1 MSENW
6 AGSFNS
12 EVKGQKSKVRSN
24 VTGTGYNVAGTRYKV
39 ASTRYKAPSL
49 VAFVVLIVAVSTTAS
64 SHATVAAAQAPAVQS
79 SAPIAPRA
87 LLDTYCVT
95 CHNQRT
101 KTAGLMFDTMDL
113 AKLPEHGDVW
123 EKTVRKLRG
132 GMMPPPGVRR
142 PDQASVDSMVS
153 WLERS
158 LDEAAAAHPNPGRVA
173 LHRLNRAEY
182 AAAIEDL
189 LGIKIDPAAL
199 LPKDDEAEGFDNV
212 ASVLTVS
219 PSFLDQYISA
229 ARVVSARAVGNPA
242 ARPGSQTYRPTRG
255 SDQSLRV
262 DGLPLGTRGGLL
274 VEHLFPA
281 DGDYKFNIPNM
292 AIAGYVR
299 GMEYKH
305 TLIVTIDGVKVFQNT
320 IGGEDDIKAIDQQ
333 QAPAVAAINSRF
345 LDIPVKVTAGPHK
358 VGVTFVAR
366 TFAEPD
372 EVLHSF
378 RPSAGEDRI
387 PRIGSLEI
395 QGPFNPTGVSQTPS
409 RARVF
414 VCQPKSA
421 SDELPCAKTILSAL
435 ARKAYRRPITNADLD
450 APIQF
455 YSAARALGD
464 FDTAIR
470 DALPTILAS
479 PKFLYRAERSPAG
492 LAPGSI
498 HAIGDVELASRLSF
512 FLIGRAPDD
521 ELLTAAER
529 GTLTTPTVLEA
540 QVRRLLADPRS
551 ESLVTSFAFQWLKMR
566 ALEEIDPDP
575 IIFPNFDDSLRAAFR
590 REMELFVDSILRED
604 RPVLELLTANH
615 TFVNER
621 LALHYGIPDVRGDRF
636 RRVTLTDANRWGLLG
651 KGAVLLT
658 TSYANRTAPVLRGAW
673 ILENLLGTPPS
684 PPPPD
689 VEAFQE
695 NKDGEKQRSV
705 REIMEQH
712 RAKPS
717 CNACHGVMDPLGF
730 SLENFDAIGEWR
742 AEDRYAGT
750 AIDASGKLVDGTAVN
765 SPADLRVALT
775 RRPEQFVQTLTE
787 RLMTY
792 ALGRTV
798 DYYDMPAVRKIVREA
813 ARDQYRFS
821 SIVMGIV
828 RSDAFR
834 MRMVPEAERPS
845 SSTASLTSDQDR
857 RP

>member
-49 VAFVVLIVAVSTTAS
+49 VAFVALIVAVSTTAS

-366 TFAEPD
+366 TYAEPD

-521 ELLTAAER
+521 ELLTVAER
-529 GTLTTPTVLEA
+529 RTLTTPTVLEA

>member
-1 MSENW
+1 M
-6 AGSFNS
+6 
-12 EVKGQKSKVRSN
+12 
-24 VTGTGYNVAGTRYKV
+24 TGTGYNVAGTRYKV

-49 VAFVVLIVAVSTTAS
+49 VAFVALIVAVSTTAS
-64 SHATVAAAQAPAVQS
+64 SRATAAAAQAPAAQS